1 MLGLQLNTHVEVWEC
16 LRFMWLGLK
25 VGVKVCVGCGVQGGG
40 VRSGVKGWVR
50 MYGVT
55 VGL

>member
-40 VRSGVKGWVR
+40 ARSGVKGWVR